1 MFHPLPPGSTSR
13 AYSGFGCGTYSD
25 LTERPNLMIPHE
37 VRADGTIQQL
47 PPSEPLLLGR
57 PPLPFKATT
66 STPTQGASSLY
77 PHQSRSTAR
86 SIKVFHSPPFHPT
99 CSAHVSALTYSYL
112 TKSVVR
118 CVYYLPFP
126 KSFALSCLLA
136 PFCLLPPFCPV
147 TVLLSLSEVVCSV
160 LPVVR
165 CVYYLPVPKSF
176 APSCLL
182 APFRLLPPF
191 SPSHRITFPFRS
203 RLLHPACC
211 PLCLLPSRSEVVCS
225 VLPVGS
231 VSSLTSVLAQS
242 PCRLRRDSPRLVRS
256 FLASPFAAA
265 MSHPV
270 SFGVAASHQS
280 GPLQND
286 PAANDGQAYYG
297 PRDTAHPGSNHHR
310 SRVAGKTTP
319 CASSNQVIWPR
330 GPSLVSAGGTYTRTT
345 AKKRPPRAKKA
356 VAAQAVVSAPKS
368 VLEPSAPPLPPP
380 PAQPLASRL
389 PPPPALT
396 TLPTNQS
403 EPPQKKRA
411 IKRTEGP
418 LRPPQHLPLGREPS
432 PEVNYDD
439 FQDRDKRTR
448 SSPEVMAR
456 IQGQSFDQLRVTVA
470 KDPQYER
477 LTVADKLEAENI
489 YRTYQIAVYHLAIK
503 NKLHIKPLLEYLGN
517 NTRIRGPTNYNMFCK
532 YDPVAGPI
540 HRNHSLH
547 VNDRSRQTGALW
559 DLLTLDQQAKWKD
572 QDYLDS
578 LPPLPTP
585 PPTSDSEDD
594 GDDDTTTAP
603 RRNLPRDRFQFS
615 TWLRNV
621 RRDLKNMSSSHQME
635 GYLVLASRDAR
646 QPVLRTAGSIMA
658 DEFLSILAEDTDQ
671 TQSFFRFVTGK
682 QAVKDVSG
690 SWPVPARTL
699 KRRGGIE
706 GDNPDCAHC
715 LGYKKANTT
724 AIRTKLRTALRK
736 ATHGAWQSGWP
747 GTNTATVL
755 RSLGVT
761 LSIQVNE
768 RLITAAEFCKRPSDM
783 RIGQSRRVLT
793 ALANGW
799 FKLTGPPAPDDIAV
813 GADDLTDPGDDRSDD
828 GESPDGG
835 LSVASRPKKPL
846 PRKKAVVVPKRA
858 TAHPKKT
865 PTTSNKAAPR
875 KKAVNKK
882 GISVGRGR
890 DQSVESS
897 AISSSSDEAESLVA
911 RITLETSPESSS
923 SEDSSLPSLSQ
934 LGNRPSRTNAPQTPS
949 SDESP
954 LPPVSLPNHSP
965 SVISERSAPLPHQ
978 TSRSP
983 SVISHRFTPLPH
995 LSPSSDS
1002 DDSPPP
1008 PHQPWQLEG
1017 RARSWTPVPA
1027 PAPWGCWH
1035 YYWPHE
1041 LDLDAIRE
1049 GRPGP
1054 WDDDWVEPPHT
1065 LRDRMLGNY
1074 ASDDESTEVPRQED
1088 SSSEDNDSDSVA
1100 SSSRQM
1106 SFDEFE
1112 YQRSQ
1117 SSSEAGDY
1125 DADF

>member
-1 MFHPLPPGSTSR
+1 
-13 AYSGFGCGTYSD
+13 
-25 LTERPNLMIPHE
+25 MIPHE

-57 PPLPFKATT
+57 PPLP
-66 STPTQGASSLY
+66 SRRPPQPYPGRISLY
-77 PHQSRSTAR
+77 PHQSDQPPLDQ
-86 SIKVFHSPPFHPT
+86 SIPQPTFPPT

-136 PFCLLPPFCPV
+136 PFCLLPPFSPSHRITFPFRSRLLRPACCPLC
-147 TVLLSLSEVVCSV
+147 LL
-160 LPVVR
+160 
-165 CVYYLPVPKSF
+165 LPVPKSF

-256 FLASPFAAA
+256 FVSHVSSFMFFPPHRHVTNASSSS
-265 MSHPV
+265 SHAYSINNP
-270 SFGVAASHQS
+270 SW
-280 GPLQND
+280 
-286 PAANDGQAYYG
+286 PAHLPCYVTRELWCCSIAPIRPSSERSRANDGQAYYG
-297 PRDTAHPGSNHHR
+297 PRNTAHPGSNHT
-310 SRVAGKTTP
+310 AAELLAKP
-319 CASSNQVIWPR
+319 PLPKA
-330 GPSLVSAGGTYTRTT
+330 T

-396 TLPTNQS
+396 TLPTNQTTS
-403 EPPQKKRA
+403 S
-411 IKRTEGP
+411 
-418 LRPPQHLPLGREPS
+418 PQHLPLGREPS

-540 HRNHSLH
+540 HRNYSLH
-547 VNDRSRQTGALW
+547 VNERSRQTGALW

-603 RRNLPRDRFQFS
+603 RRNLPRDRFQFIE
-615 TWLRNV
+615 
-621 RRDLKNMSSSHQME
+621 NMSSSHQME

-715 LGYKKANTT
+715 LGSKKANTT

-934 LGNRPSRTNAPQTPS
+934 LGNQPSRTNAPRPH
-949 SDESP
+949 
-954 LPPVSLPNHSP
+954 PPMSLPYRLCLCP
-965 SVISERSAPLPHQ
+965 I
-978 TSRSP
+978 
-983 SVISHRFTPLPH
+983 
-995 LSPSSDS
+995 
-1002 DDSPPP
+1002 
-1008 PHQPWQLEG
+1008 
-1017 RARSWTPVPA
+1017 
-1027 PAPWGCWH
+1027 
-1035 YYWPHE
+1035 
-1041 LDLDAIRE
+1041 
-1049 GRPGP
+1049 
-1054 WDDDWVEPPHT
+1054 T
-1065 LRDRMLGNY
+1065 LLR
-1074 ASDDESTEVPRQED
+1074 
-1088 SSSEDNDSDSVA
+1088 
-1100 SSSRQM
+1100 
-1106 SFDEFE
+1106 
-1112 YQRSQ
+1112 
-1117 SSSEAGDY
+1117 
-1125 DADF
+1125 

>member
-1 MFHPLPPGSTSR
+1 
-13 AYSGFGCGTYSD
+13 
-25 LTERPNLMIPHE
+25 
-37 VRADGTIQQL
+37 
-47 PPSEPLLLGR
+47 
-57 PPLPFKATT
+57 
-66 STPTQGASSLY
+66 
-77 PHQSRSTAR
+77 
-86 SIKVFHSPPFHPT
+86 
-99 CSAHVSALTYSYL
+99 
-112 TKSVVR
+112 
-118 CVYYLPFP
+118 
-126 KSFALSCLLA
+126 
-136 PFCLLPPFCPV
+136 
-147 TVLLSLSEVVCSV
+147 
-160 LPVVR
+160 
-165 CVYYLPVPKSF
+165 
-176 APSCLL
+176 
-182 APFRLLPPF
+182 
-191 SPSHRITFPFRS
+191 
-203 RLLHPACC
+203 
-211 PLCLLPSRSEVVCS
+211 
-225 VLPVGS
+225 
-231 VSSLTSVLAQS
+231 
-242 PCRLRRDSPRLVRS
+242 
-256 FLASPFAAA
+256 LASPFAAA

-319 CASSNQVIWPR
+319 CASSNQSRQGERILAVSLCLSSSHHRSAASIP
-330 GPSLVSAGGTYTRTT
+330 PSLLNDQSTACALPPPPHDCSAAASHGAREWDGNGSPPPLPPFIDFLAQPPSSHHPTADPPPVAKPKAT

-356 VAAQAVVSAPKS
+356 VAAQAVVSAPNFS
-368 VLEPSAPPLPPP
+368 P
-380 PAQPLASRL
+380 

-439 FQDRDKRTR
+439 FQDCDKRTR

-715 LGYKKANTT
+715 LGSKKANTT

-995 LSPSSDS
+995 LSPSLSPNELCTISSNRRSPPYSLARPLFSPSSSDS

>member
-1 MFHPLPPGSTSR
+1 
-13 AYSGFGCGTYSD
+13 
-25 LTERPNLMIPHE
+25 
-37 VRADGTIQQL
+37 
-47 PPSEPLLLGR
+47 
-57 PPLPFKATT
+57 
-66 STPTQGASSLY
+66 
-77 PHQSRSTAR
+77 
-86 SIKVFHSPPFHPT
+86 
-99 CSAHVSALTYSYL
+99 
-112 TKSVVR
+112 
-118 CVYYLPFP
+118 
-126 KSFALSCLLA
+126 
-136 PFCLLPPFCPV
+136 
-147 TVLLSLSEVVCSV
+147 
-160 LPVVR
+160 
-165 CVYYLPVPKSF
+165 
-176 APSCLL
+176 
-182 APFRLLPPF
+182 
-191 SPSHRITFPFRS
+191 
-203 RLLHPACC
+203 
-211 PLCLLPSRSEVVCS
+211 
-225 VLPVGS
+225 
-231 VSSLTSVLAQS
+231 
-242 PCRLRRDSPRLVRS
+242 
-256 FLASPFAAA
+256 
-265 MSHPV
+265 
-270 SFGVAASHQS
+270 
-280 GPLQND
+280 
-286 PAANDGQAYYG
+286 
-297 PRDTAHPGSNHHR
+297 
-310 SRVAGKTTP
+310 
-319 CASSNQVIWPR
+319 
-330 GPSLVSAGGTYTRTT
+330 
-345 AKKRPPRAKKA
+345 
-356 VAAQAVVSAPKS
+356 
-368 VLEPSAPPLPPP
+368 
-380 PAQPLASRL
+380 
-389 PPPPALT
+389 
-396 TLPTNQS
+396 
-403 EPPQKKRA
+403 
-411 IKRTEGP
+411 
-418 LRPPQHLPLGREPS
+418 
-432 PEVNYDD
+432 
-439 FQDRDKRTR
+439 
-448 SSPEVMAR
+448 
-456 IQGQSFDQLRVTVA
+456 
-470 KDPQYER
+470 
-477 LTVADKLEAENI
+477 
-489 YRTYQIAVYHLAIK
+489 
-503 NKLHIKPLLEYLGN
+503 
-517 NTRIRGPTNYNMFCK
+517 MFCK

-540 HRNHSLH
+540 HRNH
-547 VNDRSRQTGALW
+547 
-559 DLLTLDQQAKWKD
+559 QQAKWKD

-715 LGYKKANTT
+715 LGSKKANTT
-724 AIRTKLRTALRK
+724 AIRTKLRTALM
-736 ATHGAWQSGWP
+736 WWP

-768 RLITAAEFCKRPSDM
+768 QLITAAEFCKRPSDM

-934 LGNRPSRTNAPQTPS
+934 LGNRPSRTNAPRPH
-949 SDESP
+949 
-954 LPPVSLPNHSP
+954 PPMSLPYRLCLCPITLLRSNRRSPPYSLARPLFSP
-965 SVISERSAPLPHQ
+965 S
-978 TSRSP
+978 
-983 SVISHRFTPLPH
+983 
-995 LSPSSDS
+995 SSDS

>member
-1 MFHPLPPGSTSR
+1 
-13 AYSGFGCGTYSD
+13 
-25 LTERPNLMIPHE
+25 
-37 VRADGTIQQL
+37 
-47 PPSEPLLLGR
+47 
-57 PPLPFKATT
+57 
-66 STPTQGASSLY
+66 
-77 PHQSRSTAR
+77 
-86 SIKVFHSPPFHPT
+86 
-99 CSAHVSALTYSYL
+99 
-112 TKSVVR
+112 
-118 CVYYLPFP
+118 
-126 KSFALSCLLA
+126 
-136 PFCLLPPFCPV
+136 
-147 TVLLSLSEVVCSV
+147 
-160 LPVVR
+160 
-165 CVYYLPVPKSF
+165 
-176 APSCLL
+176 
-182 APFRLLPPF
+182 
-191 SPSHRITFPFRS
+191 
-203 RLLHPACC
+203 
-211 PLCLLPSRSEVVCS
+211 
-225 VLPVGS
+225 
-231 VSSLTSVLAQS
+231 
-242 PCRLRRDSPRLVRS
+242 
-256 FLASPFAAA
+256 

-297 PRDTAHPGSNHHR
+297 PRNTAHPGSNHHR

-330 GPSLVSAGGTYTRTT
+330 GPSLVSAGGTAAASQGAREWDGNGSPPPLPPFIDFVAQPPSSHHPTADPPPVAKPKAT

-540 HRNHSLH
+540 HRNYSLH
-547 VNDRSRQTGALW
+547 VNERSRQTGALW

-715 LGYKKANTT
+715 LGSKKANTT

-934 LGNRPSRTNAPQTPS
+934 LGNQPSRTNAPQTPS

-954 LPPVSLPNHSP
+954 LPLVSLPNHSP

-995 LSPSSDS
+995 LSPSLSERIVY
-1002 DDSPPP
+1002 
-1008 PHQPWQLEG
+1008 HQLQPTLTPILARTTILEG

>member
-1 MFHPLPPGSTSR
+1 MIVAQRPLMGPE
-13 AYSGFGCGTYSD
+13 SGMVT
-25 LTERPNLMIPHE
+25 
-37 VRADGTIQQL
+37 VRLHRCLLHRFVAQ
-47 PPSEPLLLGR
+47 PPS
-57 PPLPFKATT
+57 
-66 STPTQGASSLY
+66 S
-77 PHQSRSTAR
+77 H
-86 SIKVFHSPPFHPT
+86 HPT
-99 CSAHVSALTYSYL
+99 ADPPPVA
-112 TKSVVR
+112 K
-118 CVYYLPFP
+118 P
-126 KSFALSCLLA
+126 KA
-136 PFCLLPPFCPV
+136 
-147 TVLLSLSEVVCSV
+147 
-160 LPVVR
+160 
-165 CVYYLPVPKSF
+165 
-176 APSCLL
+176 
-182 APFRLLPPF
+182 
-191 SPSHRITFPFRS
+191 
-203 RLLHPACC
+203 
-211 PLCLLPSRSEVVCS
+211 
-225 VLPVGS
+225 
-231 VSSLTSVLAQS
+231 
-242 PCRLRRDSPRLVRS
+242 
-256 FLASPFAAA
+256 
-265 MSHPV
+265 
-270 SFGVAASHQS
+270 
-280 GPLQND
+280 
-286 PAANDGQAYYG
+286 
-297 PRDTAHPGSNHHR
+297 
-310 SRVAGKTTP
+310 
-319 CASSNQVIWPR
+319 
-330 GPSLVSAGGTYTRTT
+330 T

-403 EPPQKKRA
+403 EPPKRKEPSSA
-411 IKRTEGP
+411 PKDHFV
-418 LRPPQHLPLGREPS
+418 PPAFTPCREPS

-503 NKLHIKPLLEYLGN
+503 TSSTSNHYLSISATTLEFEVQ
-517 NTRIRGPTNYNMFCK
+517 PTTTCFAN
-532 YDPVAGPI
+532 
-540 HRNHSLH
+540 SLH

-635 GYLVLASRDAR
+635 ATLSLRHVMPVSQFCAPLVASWPMSSSASWPKTPIR
-646 QPVLRTAGSIMA
+646 P
-658 DEFLSILAEDTDQ
+658 
-671 TQSFFRFVTGK
+671 QSFFRFVTGK

-699 KRRGGIE
+699 K
-706 GDNPDCAHC
+706 DVQ
-715 LGYKKANTT
+715 KANTT

-793 ALANGW
+793 ALANGC
-799 FKLTGPPAPDDIAV
+799 
-813 GADDLTDPGDDRSDD
+813 ADDLTDPGDDRSDD

-865 PTTSNKAAPR
+865 PTTRTKLLLGR
-875 KKAVNKK
+875 K
-882 GISVGRGR
+882 R
-890 DQSVESS
+890 
-897 AISSSSDEAESLVA
+897 
-911 RITLETSPESSS
+911 SS

-934 LGNRPSRTNAPQTPS
+934 LGNWPSRTNAPQTPS

-965 SVISERSAPLPHQ
+965 SVISKRSAPLPHQ

-995 LSPSSDS
+995 LSPSLSPNELCTISSNRRSPPYSLARPLFSPSSSDS
-1002 DDSPPP
+1002 DDSPP
-1008 PHQPWQLEG
+1008 
-1017 RARSWTPVPA
+1017 ATPSTLAV
-1027 PAPWGCWH
+1027 
-1035 YYWPHE
+1035 
-1041 LDLDAIRE
+1041 
-1049 GRPGP
+1049 GRPGTILDP
-1054 WDDDWVEPPHT
+1054 SA
-1065 LRDRMLGNY
+1065 R
-1074 ASDDESTEVPRQED
+1074 
-1088 SSSEDNDSDSVA
+1088 SSSLGMLA
-1100 SSSRQM
+1100 LLL
-1106 SFDEFE
+1106 
-1112 YQRSQ
+1112 
-1117 SSSEAGDY
+1117 A
-1125 DADF
+1125 A